1 VADHKILLFE
11 PVHQRGLN
19 HLVKND
25 CEIVYAEGFE
35 PDQINRAVQDVDGI
49 LARAQGMIDGP
60 AMDCAPNLKVIGRHG
75 IGVDNV
81 DVDAA
86 TSRGIFVVNTPV
98 APAESVAEFVAMGM
112 IALPRRIVQA
122 DPATRALDWG
132 FRNSVHPPELL
143 GKTLG
148 IVGFGRI
155 GRRIAEICGLGF
167 RMNILYADA
176 FPAPPEEEERLSA
189 TRVSVDEL
197 LAASDFV
204 TLNVPL
210 LESTHHLIN
219 AEALARMKPSS
230 ILVNCAR
237 GPVVDEVALA
247 EALKN
252 GVIAGA
258 VIDVFEQEPVVET
271 NPLLGL
277 ENVLLTPHYSGHS
290 AESAENMS
298 MVASDIVRV
307 LQGLQPEYAVNK
319 PENPRQAVS

>member
-1 VADHKILLFE
+1 
-11 PVHQRGLN
+11 
-19 HLVKND
+19 
-25 CEIVYAEGFE
+25 
-35 PDQINRAVQDVDGI
+35 
-49 LARAQGMIDGP
+49 
-60 AMDCAPNLKVIGRHG
+60 
-75 IGVDNV
+75 
-81 DVDAA
+81 
-86 TSRGIFVVNTPV
+86 
-98 APAESVAEFVAMGM
+98 
-112 IALPRRIVQA
+112 
-122 DPATRALDWG
+122 
-132 FRNSVHPPELL
+132 
-143 GKTLG
+143 
-148 IVGFGRI
+148 
-155 GRRIAEICGLGF
+155 
-167 RMNILYADA
+167 
-176 FPAPPEEEERLSA
+176 
-189 TRVSVDEL
+189 
-197 LAASDFV
+197 
-204 TLNVPL
+204 LNVPL